1 MLKILYDKY
10 LDLLGKFLDYVYLVM
25 LFFYECEK
33 YFREIEWMEEVFVDC
48 INGIFLQFVF
58 CLQCCKCLYF
68 FFKSVDLFSCKFKQV
83 LDSVVKQVWSIVCD
97 IVINFVSFD
106 IF

>member
-1 MLKILYDKY
+1 MIVGIKFWGFFLLVWDFYFSVKGVSFEGDVWFLCFNDVEEMFFVSGGWRFCFSMLKILYDKY

-48 INGIFLQFVF
+48 INGIFL
-58 CLQCCKCLYF
+58 
-68 FFKSVDLFSCKFKQV
+68 
-83 LDSVVKQVWSIVCD
+83 
-97 IVINFVSFD
+97 
-106 IF
+106 